1 MPTQYIRI
9 QVLLFGRLMG
19 GLGTSLL
26 FSAPEAWMVGEHNK
40 EKHAGKWLGQTFG
53 LAYAGDAVVA
63 IIAGT

>member
-1 MPTQYIRI
+1 
-9 QVLLFGRLMG
+9 MG